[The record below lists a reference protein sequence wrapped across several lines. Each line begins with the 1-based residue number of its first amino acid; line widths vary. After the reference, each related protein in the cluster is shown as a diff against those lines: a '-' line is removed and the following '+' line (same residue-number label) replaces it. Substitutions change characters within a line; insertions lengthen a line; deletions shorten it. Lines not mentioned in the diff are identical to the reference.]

1 MVPHLRIVLSAEAE
15 TRLVG
20 ASDVSRVHTVPDPY
34 YTQSRFDLSPV
45 EKALRFVNLPHQATI
60 RIYTVSGLLVDV
72 INHNDLAGGG
82 LTTWDLKNRSGQF
95 VASGV
100 YFFHVSTPDGQEHIG
115 RFTVINSGIG
125 Q

>member
-1 MVPHLRIVLSAEAE
+1 
-15 TRLVG
+15 
-20 ASDVSRVHTVPDPY
+20 
-34 YTQSRFDLSPV
+34 
-45 EKALRFVNLPHQATI
+45 VNLPPSATI

-72 INHNDLAGGG
+72 LNHNDPSGGG

>member
-1 MVPHLRIVLSAEAE
+1 
-15 TRLVG
+15 
-20 ASDVSRVHTVPDPY
+20 
-34 YTQSRFDLSPV
+34 
-45 EKALRFVNLPHQATI
+45 
-60 RIYTVSGLLVDV
+60 
-72 INHNDLAGGG
+72 
-82 LTTWDLKNRSGQF
+82 